1 MTVGSSLSKIHHL
14 LHDVPAALTD
24 LGYILAAASPSI
36 RRLAREWTGP
46 RYRRLAG
53 QYDRYVTA
61 NAGYFTPL
69 LHILPELPEAEV
81 IIDVGAGTGAATRHL
96 QQRYPRAQIIAID
109 LSPPMLSWL
118 PDGIARVI
126 GDVSALPI
134 ASGSVDLVVVHNAPF
149 APDELYRIVRPGGVI
164 AVVLSA
170 AGPIPAVLPRVVLRR
185 SAPRHSM
192 QVHEYRTGTGVA
204 WIIQG

>member
-1 MTVGSSLSKIHHL
+1 MTVNSSLGKIHHL

-81 IIDVGAGTGAATRHL
+81 IAGV
-96 QQRYPRAQIIAID
+96 
-109 LSPPMLSWL
+109 M
-118 PDGIARVI
+118 
-126 GDVSALPI
+126 
-134 ASGSVDLVVVHNAPF
+134 
-149 APDELYRIVRPGGVI
+149 
-164 AVVLSA
+164 SA
-170 AGPIPAVLPRVVLRR
+170 AGPIPAALPRVVFRR
-185 SAPRHSM
+185 SAPHHSV
-192 QVHEYRTGTGVA
+192 QVHEYRAGAGVA

>member
-1 MTVGSSLSKIHHL
+1 
-14 LHDVPAALTD
+14 
-24 LGYILAAASPSI
+24 
-36 RRLAREWTGP
+36 
-46 RYRRLAG
+46 
-53 QYDRYVTA
+53 
-61 NAGYFTPL
+61 L
-69 LHILPELPEAEV
+69 LHILPELPEAKV

-185 SAPRHSM
+185 SAPRHSV

>member
-1 MTVGSSLSKIHHL
+1 MTVSSSLGKIHHL

-24 LGYILAAASPSI
+24 LGYILAAASPQI

-53 QYDRYVTA
+53 RYDQYVTA

-69 LHILPELPEAEV
+69 LHILPELPDAEV
-81 IIDVGAGTGAATRHL
+81 IVDVGAGTGAATRRL
-96 QQRYPRAQIIAID
+96 RQRYPRAQIIAID

-118 PDGIARVI
+118 PDGIARVV
-126 GDVSALPI
+126 GDVSALPV
-134 ASGSVDLVVVHNAPF
+134 ASGSADLVVVHNAPF
-149 APDELYRIVRPGGVI
+149 APDELYRIVRPGGII

-170 AGPIPAVLPRVVLRR
+170 ARRIPGALPRVVFRR
-185 SAPRHSM
+185 AAPGHSV
-192 QVHEYRTGTGVA
+192 QLHEYRTGAGVA
-204 WIIQG
+204 WVIQG